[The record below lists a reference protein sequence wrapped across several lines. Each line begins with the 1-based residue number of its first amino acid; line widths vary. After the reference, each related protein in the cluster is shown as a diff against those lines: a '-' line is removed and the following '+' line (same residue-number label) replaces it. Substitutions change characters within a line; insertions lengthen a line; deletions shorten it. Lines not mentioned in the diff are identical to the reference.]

1 MEIGKERNGNREKER
16 KKKLKEKERY
26 GKDGEGRK
34 GKCKKEGKC
43 KREGKF
49 TKKDKGKLKENIPE
63 NEIIMRNTSTFMYTY
78 NKSGIFHG
86 VKMSKFS

>member
-43 KREGKF
+43 KREGKL
-49 TKKDKGKLKENIPE
+49 TKKNKGKLKDNIPE
-63 NEIIMRNTSTFMYTY
+63 NEIIMRNTSTLCIHTIKVAFFM
-78 NKSGIFHG
+78 G
-86 VKMSKFS
+86 